1 MQQRTN
7 RHNEDNHLVTLESL
21 TKEIRDLVQCW
32 PERWIGVKP
41 VFEKCVATLGKPDP
55 TDESAH
61 RVLALLSGGNAIAN
75 FVEHSCQKMSRTNKE
90 PDYHSRLHTTIVITS
105 LTALLLKQRELST
118 SSKTNI
124 SLQETILLVAM
135 VGHDAG
141 HDGTRNGSPCQ
152 LESRSYHLIEPLLK
166 TAKCHPDD
174 MYSIKRVIWG
184 TDPALISRLHL
195 GSSTTSFDLHK
206 PVWQTIL
213 CQESDILAS
222 VLPEFAN
229 QMTRF
234 LVDEWNKIDPISAAG
249 LLSRSGRKYFL
260 ENLAK
265 FSSPAAHSL
274 GLEKLVISQ
283 LSALN
288 EEN

>member
-1 MQQRTN
+1 
-7 RHNEDNHLVTLESL
+7 
-21 TKEIRDLVQCW
+21 
-32 PERWIGVKP
+32 
-41 VFEKCVATLGKPDP
+41 
-55 TDESAH
+55 
-61 RVLALLSGGNAIAN
+61 
-75 FVEHSCQKMSRTNKE
+75 
-90 PDYHSRLHTTIVITS
+90 
-105 LTALLLKQRELST
+105 
-118 SSKTNI
+118 
-124 SLQETILLVAM
+124 
-135 VGHDAG
+135 
-141 HDGTRNGSPCQ
+141 
-152 LESRSYHLIEPLLK
+152 
-166 TAKCHPDD
+166 

-184 TDPALISRLHL
+184 TDPTLISPLHA

-206 PVWQTIL
+206 PAWQTVL

-229 QMTRF
+229 QMTQF

-249 LLSRSGRKYFL
+249 LLSPGGRKYFL

-274 GLEKLVISQ
+274 GLEKIVISQ